1 MHLPQVAIAMLVND
15 RDEVLYRPIIGLQIG
30 INRILEHL
38 GAAPVTDATSPPSVT
53 AHPPTAP

>member
-38 GAAPVTDATSPPSVT
+38 GAAPVTDADINGP
-53 AHPPTAP
+53 AYLRAGC